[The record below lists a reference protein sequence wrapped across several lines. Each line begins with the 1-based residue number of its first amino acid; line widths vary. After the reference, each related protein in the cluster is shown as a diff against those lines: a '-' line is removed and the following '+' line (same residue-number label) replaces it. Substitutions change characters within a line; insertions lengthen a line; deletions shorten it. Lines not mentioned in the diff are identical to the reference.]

1 MENNLPE
8 PFRTAF
14 ERGDSIDYKSIGH
27 PNDHTYVRQLGYE
40 PEMHSD
46 CSYSAKGLKG
56 ISLSSYGDWGTAY
69 ANWMDDTSKGIFLD
83 MCNKEIIKLWR
94 ITVYKDGESYKYE
107 DGNGW
112 ITYIKEIG
120 WKPCE
125 CPYDR

>member
-8 PFRTAF
+8 PFKTAF
-14 ERGDSIDYKSIGH
+14 DRGDSIDYRTVGN
-27 PNDHTYVRQLGYE
+27 PDDHAYVKNLGYV

-46 CSYSAKGLKG
+46 CSFSAEGLKG
-56 ISLSSYGDWGTAY
+56 ISLSSYGNWGTVFVRR
-69 ANWMDDTSKGIFLD
+69 MDETSKEIFLD
-83 MCNKEIIKLWR
+83 MYDNEIIKLWR

-107 DGNGW
+107 NGNGW

-125 CPYDR
+125 CPYDI